1 MSTACRS
8 GKYPL
13 RQITNFISK
22 STSAGATKKRAES
35 TSMSRTDMD
44 VVPNR
49 LQFTS
54 PRALRPRP
62 LDEKPRPDDGKMYK
76 ARTAVKY
83 IWQLHPQDPKLNL
96 YTVADELIRD
106 GLIPVARDNM
116 VRRYKKFMKSIQGG
130 HVDTALDR
138 VRNFHDMGRDLLVD
152 KQECAEFARSVAH
165 HDRAISTDDVASF
178 LTAAKKRKAR
188 EAGLDDSMCRDV
200 SRNTLKGYLQVF
212 EDMPRELK
220 IHRSVQEKC
229 ERRQVA
235 EESFMSSISF
245 ATTVAAA
252 HFIPVP
258 DAADADVPP
267 ADNVLARQMQQ
278 YMDKSGG
285 GHLLVQKVLVQKG
298 HKGACGSRQ
307 RRHSDTSSMGAAM
320 RSARHAGPSERE

>member
-1 MSTACRS
+1 
-8 GKYPL
+8 
-13 RQITNFISK
+13 
-22 STSAGATKKRAES
+22 
-35 TSMSRTDMD
+35 
-44 VVPNR
+44 
-49 LQFTS
+49 
-54 PRALRPRP
+54 
-62 LDEKPRPDDGKMYK
+62 
-76 ARTAVKY
+76 
-83 IWQLHPQDPKLNL
+83 
-96 YTVADELIRD
+96 
-106 GLIPVARDNM
+106 
-116 VRRYKKFMKSIQGG
+116 
-130 HVDTALDR
+130 
-138 VRNFHDMGRDLLVD
+138 
-152 KQECAEFARSVAH
+152 
-165 HDRAISTDDVASF
+165 
-178 LTAAKKRKAR
+178 
-188 EAGLDDSMCRDV
+188 MCRDV